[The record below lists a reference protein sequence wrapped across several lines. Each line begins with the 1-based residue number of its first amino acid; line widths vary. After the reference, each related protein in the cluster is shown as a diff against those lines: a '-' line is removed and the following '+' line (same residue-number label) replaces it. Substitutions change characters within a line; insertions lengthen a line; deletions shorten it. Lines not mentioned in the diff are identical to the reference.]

1 MKKMYKY
8 GIFALAVVLV
18 AAIASILVIR
28 KNLSRDAEVFSEV
41 RAYRTEVSADT
52 EILDDLV
59 PGDPF
64 AYPMDDEL
72 RNLISEAYDVV
83 NAARQEQGLKPLVW
97 SSTLEYGA
105 RVRANEIAVVFDKN
119 HVRPNGA
126 MWFTVEPSIV
136 LGENIYK
143 GYGDASKAMESWLS
157 SSTDSE
163 NFFSSDFTTIAISVY
178 ENNKGEHYWAALFG
192 GKK

>member
-52 EILDDLV
+52 EILDDVV

-64 AYPMDDEL
+64 VYPMDDEL
-72 RNLISEAYDVV
+72 RNLISEAYFC
-83 NAARQEQGLKPLVW
+83 L
-97 SSTLEYGA
+97 
-105 RVRANEIAVVFDKN
+105 
-119 HVRPNGA
+119 
-126 MWFTVEPSIV
+126 
-136 LGENIYK
+136 
-143 GYGDASKAMESWLS
+143 
-157 SSTDSE
+157 
-163 NFFSSDFTTIAISVY
+163 
-178 ENNKGEHYWAALFG
+178 
-192 GKK
+192 

>member
-8 GIFALAVVLV
+8 GIFALAVVFV

-28 KNLSRDAEVFSEV
+28 KNLNRDAEVFSEV

-52 EILDDLV
+52 EILDDVV

-72 RNLISEAYDVV
+72 RNLISEAYDAL

-105 RVRANEIAVVFDKN
+105 RVRANEIAVAFDKN
-119 HVRPNGA
+119 HVRPNGT

-143 GYGDASKAMESWLS
+143 GYGDAQKAMESWLS
-157 SSTDSE
+157 NSTDNE
-163 NFFSSDFTTIAISVY
+163 NFFNADYDKMTISVY
-178 ENNKGEHYWAALFG
+178 EDERGEYFWVALFSAEN
-192 GKK
+192 